1 MGRRPG
7 SKAPVVSTPHQA
19 ITLPGNTPSRT
30 RSDVVFPASG
40 ATYRNQN
47 EANDMAVLSL
57 GKKNTES
64 EFEQEFGLS

>member
-7 SKAPVVSTPHQA
+7 SKTPVSTPHQA

-30 RSDVVFPASG
+30 RSDVVFPPSG
-40 ATYRNQN
+40 AIYRNQN
-47 EANDMAVLSL
+47 DADNMAVLSTE
-57 GKKNTES
+57 KKNTES

>member
-7 SKAPVVSTPHQA
+7 SKTPVSTPHQT

-40 ATYRNQN
+40 ASYRNQN
-47 EANDMAVLSL
+47 DTNDMAVPSSE
-57 GKKNTES
+57 KKNTES